1 MLFNSVQYLLFLP
14 AVFMLFWL
22 SPQRW
27 RVPLLLVASYIFY
40 LTWRPV
46 YLLLIIA
53 LTAANFWLGLR
64 IAGSEKH
71 KKAWMIG
78 AVSANL
84 AVLAYFK
91 YFYFLEDI
99 VCSLA
104 KPFFGEIS
112 KAPVNI
118 ILPLGISFFVF
129 EFIHYVVEV
138 YRGKEAEKKFMPFAL
153 FPAFFP
159 TQIAGPIKRFQDFIP
174 QLYKERKFSW
184 AEFDEGIYLILQ
196 GLFKKVLLA
205 DNLELFVKGGF
216 TNPQLFTGVD
226 MWIFSL
232 AFSFQIYFDFS
243 GYADIARGSAKLL
256 GFEVPINFNFP
267 FLAGSIAEFW
277 QRWHITLGIWLRNYL
292 YIPLGMTTSRVKAA
306 RNLIITMTLAG
317 LWHGAEFH
325 YVLWG
330 MYQGLLLA
338 MHREFKLFRM
348 KSPWLSFLDT
358 KPGHLLSVFLTFFV
372 TVVGMAIFRAENSAI
387 AGLILKK
394 MFFLDLSVAGA
405 STLVQ
410 VNYPLIFPSIFL
422 LLPLFLVGQVLIYNF
437 QKSTDFS
444 KFPRLL
450 RASYAACLALLIL
463 SFSPDNSPRFIYYQF

>member
-1 MLFNSVQYLLFLP
+1 
-14 AVFMLFWL
+14 
-22 SPQRW
+22 
-27 RVPLLLVASYIFY
+27 
-40 LTWRPV
+40 
-46 YLLLIIA
+46 
-53 LTAANFWLGLR
+53 
-64 IAGSEKH
+64 
-71 KKAWMIG
+71 MIG
-78 AVSANL
+78 AVVTNL

-99 VCSLA
+99 FCSLA
-104 KPFFGEIS
+104 KPFLGEIA

-138 YRGKEAEKKFMPFAL
+138 YRGKEAVRKFMPFAL

-174 QLYKERKFSW
+174 QLYEEKKFSW

-216 TNPQLFTGVD
+216 ANPQLFTGVD

-232 AFSFQIYFDFS
+232 AFDFQIYFDFS

-256 GFEVPINFNFP
+256 GFKVPINFNFP
-267 FLAGSIAEFW
+267 FLAGSIADFW
-277 QRWHITLGIWLRNYL
+277 QRWHITLGVWLRNYL

-306 RNLIITMTLAG
+306 RNLLITMTLAG

-325 YVLWG
+325 YVIWG

-338 MHREFKLFRM
+338 IHREFKLFRM
-348 KSPWLSFLDT
+348 SNSWLGFLDS
-358 KPGHLLSVFLTFFV
+358 KPGHWFSVFLTFTV
-372 TVVGMAIFRAENSAI
+372 TTIGMAIFRSDNTLVAWA
-387 AGLILKK
+387 ILKK
-394 MFFLDLSVAGA
+394 MFFLDTAVQGT
-405 STLVQ
+405 STLAQ
-410 VNYPLIFPSIFL
+410 INYPLIFPSIFI
-422 LLPLFLVGQVLIYNF
+422 LLPVFLIGQCVLYKL
-437 QKSTDFS
+437 QKSVKLGS
-444 KFPRLL
+444 MPRVMK
-450 RASYAACLALLIL
+450 ASYAAALALLIL
-463 SFSPDNSPRFIYYQF
+463 AFSPDNSPRFIYYQF